1 MPIQL
6 YEKEQILDA
15 CFSVFVRYGYTKTST
30 AMLAEAAGIS
40 KALIFHHFKSKK
52 ELYLSVLDRCFKK
65 MAQELSSDSPPE
77 YKDFFEAKLK
87 SGFSKIDY
95 LKRNPDVN
103 KIIFEAFYETPQ
115 ELKADVRKFEDYLEE
130 KYGALNDAKD
140 KRMRKLF
147 DKIPMREGTD
157 RELAY
162 ELINTTMDSFNKSYL
177 SELTDENKLYD
188 ETYWQSFFEKK
199 NSFLNMMR
207 YGIEQKGE

>member
-1 MPIQL
+1 L
-6 YEKEQILDA
+6 
-15 CFSVFVRYGYTKTST
+15 KT
-30 AMLAEAAGIS
+30 
-40 KALIFHHFKSKK
+40 
-52 ELYLSVLDRCFKK
+52 
-65 MAQELSSDSPPE
+65 
-77 YKDFFEAKLK
+77 
-87 SGFSKIDY
+87 
-95 LKRNPDVN
+95 
-103 KIIFEAFYETPQ
+103 
-115 ELKADVRKFEDYLEE
+115 DVRKFEDYLEE

-140 KRMRKLF
+140 KLMRKLF